1 MEVFR
6 SAALGSSGEMEHGAL
21 RKLFS
26 ISLAI
31 FSQAKGL
38 HKGI

>member
-21 RKLFS
+21 QKLFS